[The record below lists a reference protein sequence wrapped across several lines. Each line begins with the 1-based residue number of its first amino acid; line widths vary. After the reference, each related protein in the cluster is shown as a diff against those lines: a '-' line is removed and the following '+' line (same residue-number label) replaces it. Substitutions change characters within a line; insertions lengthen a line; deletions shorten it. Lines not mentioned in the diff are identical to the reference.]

1 MYSNEEK
8 TLILGALFHDIG
20 KFQQRCVPISQ
31 REKHQLLSSGFVNKL
46 FENDSLANIVLN
58 HHNSDLKKSRL
69 SGAIRMIAEVICEAD
84 NLASGERK
92 PDLDVKNQQPLE
104 SIFTRINIKKD
115 NCPLHFQTICDLYFN
130 NYHFPI
136 NKTVFDLKDLESIY
150 KEHWKTFI
158 EEINTA
164 DKEEIETIFYILKK
178 YLWCIPSSSY
188 KTRSDVSLFEHSKI
202 TAAIAVAMYKFLME
216 KFKGTIEALKDF
228 ENREEFR
235 YQLILADMTGIQNYI
250 YNIGHKG
257 AAKALKGRSFFLQ
270 QMLDNI
276 AYYILDEKLNLP
288 ITNLIYSSGGK
299 FYIFAPNTVTINKV
313 IEETKRELELKFLNE
328 YQGSLGIII
337 DKILLNGKDLEYNE
351 QGKDHPISEKWDEL
365 NSFVEREKRRKLSNN
380 WNYEF
385 FEPSGI
391 DGEIEKCAYTG
402 KPLIKKEYLSN
413 EKTLTAEVKLSDKS
427 EVKFIKHS
435 IDRNV
440 FYQIPGTDDYITSEQ
455 FISQKIGGQLK
466 SGVNSIIFN
475 NQLIDYSILDI
486 NSFTLS
492 NELTYQ
498 SKFDSKNSRQ
508 FLINDLDI
516 SKLKGNTNKGFKFYG
531 GDWRFGDYYGEIV
544 NKGVGIPRLG
554 VLRLDV
560 DNLGLIFKEGL
571 GKHATFG
578 RVVQLSSMLDFF
590 FTHYLNKIKDF
601 SWNPVEGLSDD
612 KNKFEIIVQKLV
624 EIVYSGGDDVFIVG
638 HWSVLPDLA
647 LWINDEFQKF
657 TCNNPNFSISAGISL
672 FDDKYPI
679 YKAAIEAGDYETIA
693 KQKERKNRTIESEKT
708 KNAIC
713 FLDETTPVSW
723 TDLKQ
728 ISNWVRKFY
737 TWLDVGIKNS
747 KNEDKK
753 ISKGLISRLYSIYYE
768 FEQGKY
774 KNWAKWRWR
783 ASYSLS
789 RLARQYED
797 PFGKELRNFAAE
809 LFTSNNTEQELI
821 QLLNIIAN
829 WTDLL
834 TRKKEK

>member
-590 FTHYLNKIKDF
+590 FTH
-601 SWNPVEGLSDD
+601 
-612 KNKFEIIVQKLV
+612 
-624 EIVYSGGDDVFIVG
+624 
-638 HWSVLPDLA
+638 
-647 LWINDEFQKF
+647 
-657 TCNNPNFSISAGISL
+657 
-672 FDDKYPI
+672 
-679 YKAAIEAGDYETIA
+679 
-693 KQKERKNRTIESEKT
+693 
-708 KNAIC
+708 
-713 FLDETTPVSW
+713 
-723 TDLKQ
+723 
-728 ISNWVRKFY
+728 
-737 TWLDVGIKNS
+737 
-747 KNEDKK
+747 
-753 ISKGLISRLYSIYYE
+753 
-768 FEQGKY
+768 
-774 KNWAKWRWR
+774 
-783 ASYSLS
+783 
-789 RLARQYED
+789 
-797 PFGKELRNFAAE
+797 
-809 LFTSNNTEQELI
+809 
-821 QLLNIIAN
+821 
-829 WTDLL
+829 
-834 TRKKEK
+834 